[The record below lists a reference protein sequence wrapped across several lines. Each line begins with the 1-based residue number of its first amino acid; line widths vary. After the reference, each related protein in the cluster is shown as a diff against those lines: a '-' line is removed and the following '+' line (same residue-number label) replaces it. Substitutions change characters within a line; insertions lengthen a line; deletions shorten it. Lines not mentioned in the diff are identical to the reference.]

1 MASLNQTTILTDLS
15 YLLGE
20 SSVPSTGIEDRK
32 RFIQLALERCY
43 RAYDF
48 PFAKDTATVQ
58 ASSGIATLPT
68 TVHQDSILD
77 IREVVAG
84 KANDHIYTQVSYEDF
99 DNFPAGNY
107 AYRLTGYEGA
117 YVIETSESDS
127 PILTVRYERTS
138 PEINASI
145 STPFPSSM
153 ALARGALVYY
163 RQAEDPQA
171 DISQEEALFQQ
182 ELDEVIAQYNRSKP
196 QQRAKTLH
204 EIQGTYVGDIDQTNS
219 FVS

>member
-1 MASLNQTTILTDLS
+1 MSLNQTTILTDLS

-48 PFAKDTATVQ
+48 PFAKATATVQ
-58 ASSGIATLPT
+58 AVSGIASLPT

-77 IREVVAG
+77 IREIMPGVG
-84 KANDHIYTQVSYEDF
+84 DDHVYTQVNYENLD
-99 DNFPAGNY
+99 DYPSGQY

-117 YVIETSESDS
+117 YQIQLSETATS
-127 PILTVRYERTS
+127 PILTLYFERTS

-196 QQRAKTLH
+196 QQRARTVQ
-204 EIQGTYVGDIDQTNS
+204 EARGTYTGDIDDVTS